1 MLLIMNNV
9 RLNKKLPLYRLD
21 WASFVIYS
29 IGLCLIGYVLIYGQQ
44 YEWLDDE
51 RITYRLIAIA
61 LLFVIFIIRQF
72 SLKRPYLY
80 LQAFK
85 NPKVVF
91 GVLLLFVFYI
101 VRGSFGITT
110 SFMGGVLGLDPI
122 HIGWLLLF
130 NIGGII
136 ISVIIASRFILLKW
150 PTRLIFICGFMI
162 LLVFHVWMTFLFTTQ
177 VDTASLIIPLV
188 LQGMGAGM
196 LMVPIILFLVSA
208 VPAQFGNT
216 GSAVG
221 IFVRFLG
228 FSSSIALI
236 NFFQLYGQ
244 RIHLDRFQD
253 AVSSLNPLALQKLA
267 GYQGALTAKGVAPD
281 QAAKIATGLLNKSM
295 LVQAQ
300 LKFSVDYYHWI
311 SWLLLGTILLIALFP
326 SGRQTTISIRENQ
339 PSPVVF

>member
-1 MLLIMNNV
+1 
-9 RLNKKLPLYRLD
+9 
-21 WASFVIYS
+21 
-29 IGLCLIGYVLIYGQQ
+29 
-44 YEWLDDE
+44 
-51 RITYRLIAIA
+51 
-61 LLFVIFIIRQF
+61 
-72 SLKRPYLY
+72 
-80 LQAFK
+80 
-85 NPKVVF
+85 
-91 GVLLLFVFYI
+91 
-101 VRGSFGITT
+101 
-110 SFMGGVLGLDPI
+110 
-122 HIGWLLLF
+122 
-130 NIGGII
+130 
-136 ISVIIASRFILLKW
+136 
-150 PTRLIFICGFMI
+150 MI

-295 LVQAQ
+295 LIQAQ